1 MLSPMTRWPPFS
13 DKEVQEVTSSINL
26 RQEITHDGDIWGL
39 FLRFAPTSFCTSFC
53 TAFCASHPDFRKVP
67 HFPL

>member
-1 MLSPMTRWPPFS
+1 MTHLASLITTIEARLGRPFAWS
-13 DKEVQEVTSSINL
+13 AQSVAGPHLVVS
-26 RQEITHDGDIWGL
+26 
-39 FLRFAPTSFCTSFC
+39 AFCASFC